1 MRSQSFAFALL
12 GILLFGAPQAH
23 AQEAP
28 ASSYSSYSSYEAPD
42 FLREP
47 PTLPNAKDLETAK
60 RVTLHDALQIA
71 VEHNLNIVLRK
82 DQFLAAKEAVPLG
95 KSRFEPLIASAF
107 QHTDSDSPPS
117 TAQEGR
123 AGDVLKLKN
132 DSWSIGAAQRLP
144 TGTLFNLDWVN
155 SHATS
160 SLGNAVTPTL
170 YRSGLAMK
178 LTQPILRGFAFNL
191 EVPYVDVLRAEF
203 TSEKAR
209 QDVLGQLITTVR
221 DTELAYWDVV
231 LTLKSYQV
239 QRASFNL
246 ATEQLGLTRKQIDA
260 GILPPSDMINA
271 EGTVAQR
278 ELGLVQ
284 VENDIQQAADQL
296 RRVLNLPRDGWSQ
309 PLLPVDAPKFDDRPN
324 AVPTFYVAMAK
335 ALEHRP
341 EWKQRK
347 VDVDRAAL
355 DTRVASTE
363 RLPQLDAS
371 FSYGFLG
378 QQTTYGGSLNQL
390 TSGNAPV
397 WTAGV
402 TLSWTPLNIGAN
414 AQLRARQATEA
425 AARTSM
431 DQQLLDLHTEL
442 RQALRSV
449 DTAARQV
456 KAAGNFRVL
465 AERSLDAE
473 QRKFLN
479 GTSNNFFIAQRQNDV
494 LQAQLS
500 EVAALI
506 RHAKAVATLD
516 ASMGILLEG
525 RRVRLDV
532 GPAKT
537 AIHRPQ

>member
-1 MRSQSFAFALL
+1 MRSRSLAFAFLL
-12 GILLFGAPQAH
+12 GSFLLCAKSE

-28 ASSYSSYSSYEAPD
+28 APYEPPD

-47 PTLPNAKDLETAK
+47 ATLPNAKDLQSAR
-60 RVTLHDALQIA
+60 RVTLPDAMQIA
-71 VEHNLNIVLRK
+71 VEHNLNIVLKK
-82 DQFLAAKEAVPLG
+82 DQFEAAREAVPLG
-95 KSRFEPLIASAF
+95 KSRFEPLIAGAF
-107 QHTDSDSPPS
+107 QHTDSDSPPT

-132 DSWSIGAAQRLP
+132 DTWSVGAAQRLP
-144 TGTLFNLDWVN
+144 TGTLFNLDWIN

-160 SLGNAVTPTL
+160 SLGNAVTPVI
-170 YRSGLAMK
+170 YRSGLSAK

-191 EVPYVDVLRAEF
+191 EVPYVEVLRAEF

-231 LTLKSYQV
+231 LTLKSFQV

-284 VENDIQQAADQL
+284 AENDIQQAADQL

-309 PLLPVDAPKFDDRPN
+309 PLLPVDSPKFEDRP
-324 AVPTFYVAMAK
+324 ASTPTFDVAMQK
-335 ALEHRP
+335 ALENRP

-347 VDVDRAAL
+347 VDVSRAAL
-355 DTRVASTE
+355 DVRVASTE

-378 QQTTYGGSLNQL
+378 QQTTYGGSLSQL

-414 AQLRARQATEA
+414 AQLRARQATES
-425 AARTSM
+425 AARTSL

-456 KAAGNFRVL
+456 KAAGNFRLL

-479 GTSNNFFIAQRQNDV
+479 GR
-494 LQAQLS
+494 
-500 EVAALI
+500 
-506 RHAKAVATLD
+506 
-516 ASMGILLEG
+516 
-525 RRVRLDV
+525 
-532 GPAKT
+532 
-537 AIHRPQ
+537 